1 MGPLHQAISLLLQ
14 AHNALDIND
23 STVEFDDEEDE
34 AECAPT
40 QYAGRKVAEAIDLM
54 REIAE
59 RGEL

>member
-14 AHNALDIND
+14 AHNALDIED
-23 STVEFDDEEDE
+23 SVVDYDDEEDE
-34 AECAPT
+34 A
-40 QYAGRKVAEAIDLM
+40 VDLL